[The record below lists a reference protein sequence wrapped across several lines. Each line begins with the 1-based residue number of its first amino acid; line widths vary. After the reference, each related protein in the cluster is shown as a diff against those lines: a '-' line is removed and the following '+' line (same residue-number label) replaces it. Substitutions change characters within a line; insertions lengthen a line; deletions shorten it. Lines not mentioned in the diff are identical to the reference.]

1 MLFSSQQPKAKY
13 FRKCCCNVM
22 FRHICQQLT
31 NKMEEDHQQIIT
43 EIQGGYQLA
52 ITDRDKQIRSIQHEN
67 VILQAQ
73 RDVSQLQRCEG
84 IITHLRA
91 GYFNHARDLDKDKI
105 IIIVRK
111 HTTSVNNKYHDVPY
125 YISTIK
131 TT

>member
-1 MLFSSQQPKAKY
+1 MRKGCIKCYFLVNSQKQDTLEGAAVMWCSDIYVNSWPTKW
-13 FRKCCCNVM
+13 RK
-22 FRHICQQLT
+22 II
-31 NKMEEDHQQIIT
+31 NKSLLRSKEDISLPSQ
-43 EIQGGYQLA
+43 
-52 ITDRDKQIRSIQHEN
+52 IQHEN

-73 RDVSQLQRCEG
+73 RDVSQLQRCED

-111 HTTSVNNKYHDVPY
+111 HTTSVNTKYHDVAY